1 MAKNFNEPEDLLS
14 DESFLAWYF
23 KKPGKEQEQWDS
35 WMSSHPEQAQLVQ
48 QAISLLEAT
57 RLQELPLPLQQ
68 IALAEARLFS
78 QIDQLPQAVSTNVSP
93 AIPDANDT
101 GSAKILPLFNRR
113 RRMVAAS
120 VAILLAA
127 GLIITAIYS
136 SKGTAIKTAFGEI
149 ARRQLPDGTEVMMDA
164 NSSISF
170 AGNWQEGTDREVW
183 MNGEA
188 FFHVRKTRQN
198 SRFVVHL
205 DHADVIVTGTKFN
218 VINRHGAENILLDE
232 GSVILR
238 SPNGRE
244 LQLSPGEFVDLR
256 GKLWEKKAVQRDS
269 LMAWKEQKLVFDGTP
284 LRELVTIINDHY
296 GVHIKLAD
304 SSIGDQ
310 TISAI
315 LPNNNLEVLLR
326 SLEATAEFDISKD
339 GDQIIIRARSERN

>member
-23 KKPGKEQEQWDS
+23 KMPGQEQQQWDS

-68 IALAEARLFS
+68 IASAEERLFS
-78 QIDQLPQAVSTNVSP
+78 QIDRLPKEAAV
-93 AIPDANDT
+93 
-101 GSAKILPLFNRR
+101 LPLFTRR

-164 NSSISF
+164 NSSIRF
-170 AGNWQEGTDREVW
+170 AGNLQEGDREVW

-218 VINRHGAENILLDE
+218 VINRDGAENILLDE

-238 SPNGRE
+238 SPNGKE

-315 LPNNNLEVLLR
+315 LPNDNLEVLLR

-339 GDQIIIRARSERN
+339 GDQIIIRARSARE

>member
-1 MAKNFNEPEDLLS
+1 MAKNYNELEDLLS

-23 KKPGKEQEQWDS
+23 KTPGGERQPWDR
-35 WMSSHPEQAQLVQ
+35 WMSGHPERARLIQ
-48 QAISLLEAT
+48 QAVSFLDAT
-57 RLQELPLPLQQ
+57 RLHEPALPLQQ
-68 IALAEARLFS
+68 IATAEEKLFNR
-78 QIDQLPQAVSTNVSP
+78 IDILP
-93 AIPDANDT
+93 AIPAPARAIRFLN
-101 GSAKILPLFNRR
+101 SRR
-113 RRMVAAS
+113 WMVAA
-120 VAILLAA
+120 AIFVLLSA
-127 GLIITAIYS
+127 GLIVTAIRS

-149 ARRQLPDGTEVMMDA
+149 SHRQLPDGTDVMMDA
-164 NSSISF
+164 NSSISY

-205 DHADVIVTGTKFN
+205 DHVDVVVTGTKFN
-218 VINRHGAENILLDE
+218 VINRHGIENIMLEE

-238 SPNGRE
+238 SSNGK
-244 LQLSPGEFVDLR
+244 QLVMSPGEFVDLR
-256 GKLWEKKAVQRDS
+256 EEQWEKKAVQRDS

-304 SSIGDQ
+304 SSVGDQ

-315 LPNNNLEVLLR
+315 LPNNNLEVLLQA
-326 SLEATAEFDISKD
+326 LEATAEFDILKD
-339 GDQIIIRARSERN
+339 GDQITIKARSGRD

>member
-1 MAKNFNEPEDLLS
+1 MAKNYNEPEDLLS

-23 KKPGKEQEQWDS
+23 QTPGSKQQQWDN

-57 RLQELPLPLQQ
+57 RLHELSIPLQQ
-68 IALAEARLFS
+68 IAAAEERLFNK
-78 QIDQLPQAVSTNVSP
+78 IDQLPAGTAATSP
-93 AIPDANDT
+93 ISGDT
-101 GSAKILPLFNRR
+101 YSAKVLPLFNRS
-113 RRMVAAS
+113 RRMVAAA
-120 VAILLAA
+120 VAVLLIA
-127 GLIITAIYS
+127 GLIVTAVLS
-136 SKGTAIKTAFGEI
+136 SKGTAIKTTFGEL

-164 NSSISF
+164 NSSIRF
-170 AGNWQEGTDREVW
+170 GDNWQEGTDREVW
-183 MNGEA
+183 MRGEA

-198 SRFVVHL
+198 SHFVVHL
-205 DHADVIVTGTKFN
+205 DDADVIVTGTKFN
-218 VINRHGAENILLDE
+218 VINRHGAENIMLEE
-232 GSVILR
+232 GTVILR
-238 SPNGRE
+238 GPNGRE

-256 GKLWEKKAVQRDS
+256 EKQWEKKAVQRDS

-284 LRELVTIINDHY
+284 LRELVNIINDHY

-339 GDQIIIRARSERN
+339 GDQIVIRARTRRN

>member
-23 KKPGKEQEQWDS
+23 KVPGKEERRWHS
-35 WMSSHPEQAQLVQ
+35 WMDSHPEQAELVQ

-57 RLQELPLPLQQ
+57 RLPEPAIPLQQ
-68 IALAEARLFS
+68 IASAEEKLFNR
-78 QIDQLPQAVSTNVSP
+78 IDDKSSAAGVPGIRDNVESP
-93 AIPDANDT
+93 
-101 GSAKILPLFNRR
+101 SAKVLPLFSRR
-113 RRMVAAS
+113 RRIIAAS
-120 VAILLAA
+120 VAVLIAA
-127 GLIITAIYS
+127 GLIITTIRS

-149 ARRQLPDGTEVMMDA
+149 ARRQLPDGTEVMLDA

-170 AGNWQEGTDREVW
+170 ADNWREGADREVW

-188 FFHVRKTRQN
+188 FFHVRKTREN

-218 VINRHGAENILLDE
+218 VINRQGAENVMLEE

-238 SPNGRE
+238 SSNGRQV
-244 LQLSPGEFVDLR
+244 QLSPGEFVDVR

-284 LRELVTIINDHY
+284 LRELVNIVNDHY
-296 GVHIKLAD
+296 GVHIELAD

-339 GDQIIIRARSERN
+339 GDQIIIRARSARR

>member
-23 KKPGKEQEQWDS
+23 KMPGKEQQQWDS
-35 WMSSHPEQAQLVQ
+35 WMSGHPEQAQLVQ

-57 RLQELPLPLQQ
+57 RMPELAMPLQQ
-68 IALAEARLFS
+68 IASAEERLMKRIDDTASAKVVPLFS
-78 QIDQLPQAVSTNVSP
+78 
-93 AIPDANDT
+93 
-101 GSAKILPLFNRR
+101 RR

-127 GLIITAIYS
+127 TLIITAIRS
-136 SKGTAIKTAFGEI
+136 SKGEAIKTAFGEI
-149 ARRQLPDGTEVMMDA
+149 ASRQLPDGTEVMMDA
-164 NSSISF
+164 NSTISF
-170 AGNWQEGTDREVW
+170 AGSWQEGTDREVW

-218 VINRHGAENILLDE
+218 VINRQGAENIMLEE
-232 GSVILR
+232 GSVILLGL
-238 SPNGRE
+238 NGRQ

-256 GKLWEKKAVQRDS
+256 EKFWEKKAVQRDS

-326 SLEATAEFDISKD
+326 ALEATAEFDISKD
-339 GDQIIIRARSERN
+339 GDQIIIRARSARK

>member
-23 KKPGKEQEQWDS
+23 KIPGKEQQQWDS
-35 WMSSHPEQAQLVQ
+35 WMSGHPEQAQLVQ

-57 RLQELPLPLQQ
+57 RLPELAIPMQQ
-68 IALAEARLFS
+68 IASAEERLMKQIDATGSVKVIPLFS
-78 QIDQLPQAVSTNVSP
+78 
-93 AIPDANDT
+93 
-101 GSAKILPLFNRR
+101 RR
-113 RRMVAAS
+113 GMIAAS

-127 GLIITAIYS
+127 SLIVIAIRS
-136 SKGTAIKTAFGEI
+136 QKGEAIKTAFGEI

-170 AGNWQEGTDREVW
+170 AGNWEEGTDREVW
-183 MNGEA
+183 MDGEA

-218 VINRHGAENILLDE
+218 VINRHGAENIMLEE

-238 SPNGRE
+238 GPNGRQ

-256 GKLWEKKAVQRDS
+256 ENLWEKKAVQRDS
-269 LMAWKEQKLVFDGTP
+269 LMAWKDQKLVFDGTP

-339 GDQIIIRARSERN
+339 RDQIIIRARSARK

>member
-57 RLQELPLPLQQ
+57 RLPELPVPLQQ
-68 IALAEARLFS
+68 IISAEERLFS
-78 QIDQLPQAVSTNVSP
+78 QIGRSSGEAATANVS
-93 AIPDANDT
+93 
-101 GSAKILPLFNRR
+101 SVRRAKVLTLSNRR

-120 VAILLAA
+120 IAILLAA
-127 GLIITAIYS
+127 GLTITAIRS
-136 SKGTAIKTAFGEI
+136 SKGEAIKTAFGEI

-170 AGNWQEGTDREVW
+170 AGHWQEGADREVW

-218 VINRHGAENILLDE
+218 VINRHGAENILLEE

-238 SPNGRE
+238 SPDGRE
-244 LQLSPGEFVDLR
+244 LQLSPGEFVDIQ

-269 LMAWKEQKLVFDGTP
+269 LMAWEEQKLVFDGTP

-339 GDQIIIRARSERN
+339 GDEIIIRARSARN

>member
-1 MAKNFNEPEDLLS
+1 MSNNYNELEDLLS

-23 KKPGKEQEQWDS
+23 KMPGGEQQQWDH
-35 WMSSHPEQAQLVQ
+35 WMSSHPERARLIQ
-48 QAISLLEAT
+48 QAVSLLDAT
-57 RLQELPLPLQQ
+57 RLHESALPLQQ
-68 IALAEARLFS
+68 IATAEEKLFNR
-78 QIDQLPQAVSTNVSP
+78 IDKSP
-93 AIPDANDT
+93 A
-101 GSAKILPLFNRR
+101 LPLFNSRR
-113 RRMVAAS
+113 WMVAA
-120 VAILLAA
+120 AIFVLLSA
-127 GLIITAIYS
+127 GLIVTAIRS

-149 ARRQLPDGTEVMMDA
+149 SQRQLPDGTEVMMDA
-164 NSSISF
+164 NSSISY

-205 DHADVIVTGTKFN
+205 DHVDVIVTGTKFN
-218 VINRHGAENILLDE
+218 IINRHGIENIMLEE

-238 SPNGRE
+238 GSNGK
-244 LQLSPGEFVDLR
+244 QLIMSPGEFVDLR
-256 GKLWEKKAVQRDS
+256 EEQWEKKSVQRDS

-315 LPNNNLEVLLR
+315 LPNNNLEVLLEA
-326 SLEATAEFDISKD
+326 LEATAEFDILKE
-339 GDQIIIRARSERN
+339 GDQITIKARSGRN

>member
-23 KKPGKEQEQWDS
+23 NMPGKEQQEWDS
-35 WMSSHPEQAQLVQ
+35 WMSGHPEQAQLVQ
-48 QAISLLEAT
+48 QAVSLLEAT
-57 RLQELPLPLQQ
+57 RLEELPVPLQQ
-68 IALAEARLFS
+68 IAAAEKKLFDR
-78 QIDQLPQAVSTNVSP
+78 IER
-93 AIPDANDT
+93 
-101 GSAKILPLFNRR
+101 LPLPSLFTRR
-113 RRMVAAS
+113 RQMIAAS
-120 VAILLAA
+120 VAILLTA
-127 GLIITAIYS
+127 GLIITAIRS
-136 SKGTAIKTAFGEI
+136 SKGEAIKTSFGEI
-149 ARRQLPDGTEVMMDA
+149 ANRQLPDGTEVMMDA
-164 NSSISF
+164 NSTISF
-170 AGNWQEGTDREVW
+170 AGSWPEGTDREVW

-218 VINRHGAENILLDE
+218 VINRHGEENIMLEE
-232 GSVILR
+232 GSVNLR
-238 SPNGRE
+238 SASGRQ

-256 GKLWEKKAVQRDS
+256 DQLWEKKSVQRDS

-284 LRELVTIINDHY
+284 LSKLVSIINDHY

-315 LPNNNLEVLLR
+315 LPNNNLDVLLR

-339 GDQIIIRARSERN
+339 GDQIIIRARSARN

>member
-23 KKPGKEQEQWDS
+23 KIPGKEQQQWDS
-35 WMSSHPEQAQLVQ
+35 WMSGHPEQAQLVQ

-57 RLQELPLPLQQ
+57 RLPELAIPMQQ
-68 IALAEARLFS
+68 IASAEERLMKRIDATGPVKVIPLFS
-78 QIDQLPQAVSTNVSP
+78 
-93 AIPDANDT
+93 
-101 GSAKILPLFNRR
+101 RR
-113 RRMVAAS
+113 GMIAAS

-127 GLIITAIYS
+127 SLIVIAIRS
-136 SKGTAIKTAFGEI
+136 SKGEAIKTAFGEI

-170 AGNWQEGTDREVW
+170 AGNWEEGTDREVW
-183 MNGEA
+183 MDGEA

-218 VINRHGAENILLDE
+218 VINRHGAENIMLEE

-238 SPNGRE
+238 GPNGRQ

-256 GKLWEKKAVQRDS
+256 ENLWEKKAVQRDS
-269 LMAWKEQKLVFDGTP
+269 LMAWKDQKLVFDGTP

-339 GDQIIIRARSERN
+339 GDQIIIRARSARK

>member
-23 KKPGKEQEQWDS
+23 KMPGKEQQQWDS
-35 WMSSHPEQAQLVQ
+35 WMSGHPEQAQLVQ

-57 RLQELPLPLQQ
+57 RMPELAVPLQQ
-68 IALAEARLFS
+68 IASAEKRLFS
-78 QIDQLPQAVSTNVSP
+78 QIDKLPGEAAPAIVSP
-93 AIPDANDT
+93 ATDP
-101 GSAKILPLFNRR
+101 AKVLPLFNRR

-127 GLIITAIYS
+127 ALIITAIRS
-136 SKGTAIKTAFGEI
+136 SKGGAIKTAFGEI
-149 ARRQLPDGTEVMMDA
+149 ASRELPDGTEVMMDA

-170 AGNWQEGTDREVW
+170 AGSWQEGTDREVW

-218 VINRHGAENILLDE
+218 VINRHGAENIMLEE

-238 SPNGRE
+238 SPDGRQ

-256 GKLWEKKAVQRDS
+256 EKLWEKKAVQRDS

-339 GDQIIIRARSERN
+339 GDEIIIRARSARK

>member
-23 KKPGKEQEQWDS
+23 KMPGKEQEQWDS
-35 WMSSHPEQAQLVQ
+35 WMSSHPEQAQLIQ

-68 IALAEARLFS
+68 IAAAEKRLFS
-78 QIDQLPQAVSTNVSP
+78 QIDTLPVAASTILSP
-93 AIPDANDT
+93 VIPDP
-101 GSAKILPLFNRR
+101 SAAGAAKVLPLFNRR

-120 VAILLAA
+120 VAVLLTA
-127 GLIITAIYS
+127 GLIITAIRS
-136 SKGTAIKTAFGEI
+136 SKGTAIKTSFGEI

-170 AGNWQEGTDREVW
+170 AGNWQEGDREVW

-188 FFHVRKTRQN
+188 FFHVRRTRQN

-218 VINRHGAENILLDE
+218 VINRHGTENILLDE
-232 GSVILR
+232 GSVLLR
-238 SPNGRE
+238 GPNGKE

-339 GDQIIIRARSERN
+339 GDQIIIRARPARK

>member
-23 KKPGKEQEQWDS
+23 KIPGKEQQQWDS
-35 WMSSHPEQAQLVQ
+35 WMSGHPEQAQLVQ

-57 RLQELPLPLQQ
+57 RLPELAIPMQQ
-68 IALAEARLFS
+68 IASAEERLMKRIDATGPVKVIPLFS
-78 QIDQLPQAVSTNVSP
+78 
-93 AIPDANDT
+93 
-101 GSAKILPLFNRR
+101 RR
-113 RRMVAAS
+113 GMIAAS

-127 GLIITAIYS
+127 SLIVIAIRS
-136 SKGTAIKTAFGEI
+136 SKGEAIKTAFGEI

-170 AGNWQEGTDREVW
+170 AGNWEEGTDREVW
-183 MNGEA
+183 MDGEA

-218 VINRHGAENILLDE
+218 VTNRHGAENIMLEE

-238 SPNGRE
+238 GPNGRQ

-256 GKLWEKKAVQRDS
+256 ENLWEKKAVQRDS
-269 LMAWKEQKLVFDGTP
+269 LMAWKDQKLVFDGTP

-339 GDQIIIRARSERN
+339 GDQIIIRARSARK

>member
-68 IALAEARLFS
+68 IASAEKRLFS
-78 QIDQLPQAVSTNVSP
+78 QIDTLPEAVSAIVAP
-93 AIPDANDT
+93 VIPDPGAT
-101 GSAKILPLFNRR
+101 GAAKVLPLFNRR

-120 VAILLAA
+120 VAILLTA
-127 GLIITAIYS
+127 GLIITAIRS
-136 SKGTAIKTAFGEI
+136 SKGTAIKTSFGEI

-170 AGNWQEGTDREVW
+170 AGNWQEGDREVW

-188 FFHVRKTRQN
+188 FFHVRRTREN

-238 SPNGRE
+238 SSSGKE

-339 GDQIIIRARSERN
+339 GDQIIIRARPARK

>member
-1 MAKNFNEPEDLLS
+1 MSKNFNEPEDLLS

-23 KKPGKEQEQWDS
+23 KKPGKEHQQWIN
-35 WMSSHPEQAQLVQ
+35 WMNDHPEQAQLVR
-48 QAISLLEAT
+48 QAIGLLEAT
-57 RLQELPLPLQQ
+57 RLPEPPISLQQ
-68 IALAEARLFS
+68 ITLAEERLLKRV
-78 QIDQLPQAVSTNVSP
+78 DQMRAADKMEAVHK
-93 AIPDANDT
+93 T
-101 GSAKILPLFNRR
+101 GAAKVLPLFTRR

-127 GLIITAIYS
+127 GLIITAVRS

-149 ARRQLPDGTEVMMDA
+149 IHRQLPDGTEVMLDA
-164 NSSISF
+164 NSNISF
-170 AGNWQEGTDREVW
+170 AGTWGEGTDREVW
-183 MNGEA
+183 MKGEA
-188 FFHVRKTRQN
+188 FFHVSKTRLN

-218 VINRHGAENILLDE
+218 VINRLGAENIMLEE

-238 SPNGRE
+238 GANGRE
-244 LQLSPGEFVDLR
+244 LRLSPGEFVDIR
-256 GKLWEKKAVQRDS
+256 QKEWQKKAVQPDS
-269 LMAWKEQKLVFDGTP
+269 LLAWKEQKLVFDGTP
-284 LRELVTIINDHY
+284 LHELVTIINDHY

-304 SSIGDQ
+304 PSIGDS

-339 GDQIIIRARSERN
+339 GDQIIIRARSARN

>member
-1 MAKNFNEPEDLLS
+1 MVKNFNEPEDLLS

-23 KKPGKEQEQWDS
+23 KMPGKEQQQWDS
-35 WMSSHPEQAQLVQ
+35 WISGHPEQAQLVQ

-57 RLQELPLPLQQ
+57 RLPELAVPLQQ
-68 IALAEARLFS
+68 IASAEERLKKR
-78 QIDQLPQAVSTNVSP
+78 IDA
-93 AIPDANDT
+93 T
-101 GSAKILPLFNRR
+101 GSVKVIPFFSR
-113 RRMVAAS
+113 RRMIAAS

-127 GLIITAIYS
+127 SLIVIAIRS

-149 ARRQLPDGTEVMMDA
+149 AQRQLPDGTEVMMDA

-183 MNGEA
+183 MDGEA
-188 FFHVRKTRQN
+188 FFHVRKTREN

-205 DHADVIVTGTKFN
+205 DHADVIVTGTRFN
-218 VINRHGAENILLDE
+218 VINRHGAENIMLEE

-238 SPNGRE
+238 DPNGRQ

-256 GKLWEKKAVQRDS
+256 EKLWEKRAVQRDS
-269 LMAWKEQKLVFDGTP
+269 LLAWKEQKLVFDGTP

-296 GVHIKLAD
+296 GVDIKLAD

-315 LPNNNLEVLLR
+315 LPNNNLEVLLQ

-339 GDQIIIRARSERN
+339 GDQIIIKARSARN

>member
-23 KKPGKEQEQWDS
+23 KMPGKEQQQWDS
-35 WMSSHPEQAQLVQ
+35 WMNSHPEQAQLVQ

-57 RLQELPLPLQQ
+57 RLQELSLPLQQ
-68 IALAEARLFS
+68 IASAEERLFS
-78 QIDQLPQAVSTNVSP
+78 QIDKLPKEAVV
-93 AIPDANDT
+93 
-101 GSAKILPLFNRR
+101 LPLFNRR

-136 SKGTAIKTAFGEI
+136 SKGTAIKTSFGEI

-218 VINRHGAENILLDE
+218 VINRHGAESILLDE
-232 GSVILR
+232 GSVLLR
-238 SPNGRE
+238 SSNGRE

-339 GDQIIIRARSERN
+339 GDQIIIRARSARK

>member
-23 KKPGKEQEQWDS
+23 KKPGKEQDQWDS

-78 QIDQLPQAVSTNVSP
+78 RIDTLPKEGIV
-93 AIPDANDT
+93 
-101 GSAKILPLFNRR
+101 LPLFNRR

-120 VAILLAA
+120 VAILLTA
-127 GLIITAIYS
+127 GLIITAIRS

-149 ARRQLPDGTEVMMDA
+149 AHRQLPDGTEVMMDA

-170 AGNWQEGTDREVW
+170 AGNWREDTDREVW

-188 FFHVRKTRQN
+188 FFHVRRTRDN
-198 SRFVVHL
+198 SRFIVHL

-232 GSVILR
+232 GSVVLR
-238 SPNGRE
+238 SSNGRE

-339 GDQIIIRARSERN
+339 GDQIIIRARPERN